1 MRTVAIH
8 DKILDVQNLLY
19 NIKNLPFFML
29 QTECDICWY
38 VTTVYGERHTSQSI
52 CKNWIISAVCRIGP
66 TTAYMWRSVA
76 NMLSL
81 KLSKFQKCFI
91 KSIPYIIGE
100 KPYQCTWEGCTWKF
114 ARSDELTRHFRKHTG
129 QKPFKCHL
137 CQRSFSRSDHLSLHM
152 KRH

>member
-1 MRTVAIH
+1 MVAT
-8 DKILDVQNLLY
+8 LSPRGSLLSRCGAVWPVAKERSGTPRPQRRAHPATAIVSALPLRLGCPNFSQFSFL
-19 NIKNLPFFML
+19 NIQEKVCDLFQVTYIFCTNASPF
-29 QTECDICWY
+29 Y
-38 VTTVYGERHTSQSI
+38 
-52 CKNWIISAVCRIGP
+52 
-66 TTAYMWRSVA
+66 
-76 NMLSL
+76 
-81 KLSKFQKCFI
+81 CF
-91 KSIPYIIGE
+91 SGE

>member
-1 MRTVAIH
+1 MWLWSIVNVTQTVPSPCV
-8 DKILDVQNLLY
+8 KFEFCLQSVGLDQ
-19 NIKNLPFFML
+19 PP
-29 QTECDICWY
+29 
-38 VTTVYGERHTSQSI
+38 H
-52 CKNWIISAVCRIGP
+52 II
-66 TTAYMWRSVA
+66 MWCSVA
-76 NMLSL
+76 NTLSL
-81 KLSKFQKCFI
+81 KLSNFQKCYI

-152 KRH
+152 KRHWGKLSF